1 MLLVGL
7 GAAALFG
14 AVAAT
19 GLALRR
25 RRVLIVRGGTDLEEE

>member
-25 RRVLIVRGGTDLEEE
+25 RRVLIVRGAGLEEE